1 MEVTN
6 AGGNLV
12 RENRKLE
19 TMEQLLKR
27 SSEFSISGN
36 TLYYKLCQADFLKE
50 MTAKSISYEALRSPQ
65 VKIERV
71 SRGLLDDLLH
81 FPVNELV
88 RLYIKESI
96 DCSGVISDIQYAVI

>member
-19 TMEQLLKR
+19 TMEHLLKR
-27 SSEFSISGN
+27 NSEFSISEN
-36 TLYYKLCQADFLKE
+36 ILYYKLCQADFLKE
-50 MTAKSISYEALRSPQ
+50 MTAKNISYEALRSTQ
-65 VKIERV
+65 VKIECASRV
-71 SRGLLDDLLH
+71 LLDDLLH

-88 RLYIKESI
+88 RL
-96 DCSGVISDIQYAVI
+96 